1 MNITLRMIDLIDE
14 AYSQIGKYV
23 VVKDLRK
30 NVFRAD
36 MIVSATITMTA
47 HGIKANHL
55 TTNEL
60 NAPYTSLSRI
70 YDNRK
75 EAEDA
80 AYKIN
85 NHKKE
90 DTGAGF

>member
-23 VVKDLRK
+23 VVKDHRK
-30 NVFRAD
+30 NIFRAD
-36 MIVSATITMTA
+36 MIASASITMTA
-47 HGIKANHL
+47 NGVKANHL

-70 YDNRK
+70 YDSRK
-75 EAEDA
+75 EAEEA
-80 AYKIN
+80 AFKMN

-90 DTGAGF
+90 DNGAGF